1 MKIAVIIPCFKV
13 TDHIEEVIQRIG
25 DNIAH
30 IYCVDDGC
38 PDNSGKFILDNCKD
52 GRLTVLFNKK
62 NSGVGGAVK
71 VGYAAALSDGM
82 DILVK
87 VDGDGQMDPVRI
99 DSLVAGIIN
108 DRADY
113 CKGNRFYNQ
122 SSFEG
127 MPLIRIIGNAI
138 LSLLIKLSS
147 GYWHI
152 VDPTNGFTA
161 IHAKVLKE
169 VNFNKIDDGYF
180 FESSML
186 CSLGLLGAVVHDVP
200 IKAVYGQEKSNI
212 TIPAIAL
219 PFLIKNLTGFN
230 RRIFIVHFLRGFSV
244 ASIELIIGTILL
256 LFGLIYGAVQF
267 AVDYGTPASVSAGV
281 VMLSAVPI
289 LIGVQL
295 ILSFLRHDY
304 SIQPSTPLHISL

>member
-113 CKGNRFYNQ
+113 CKGNRFYNL

-219 PFLIKNLTGFN
+219 PFLIKNLTGLN

-267 AVDYGTPASVSAGV
+267 SVDYGAPASVSAGV